1 MMKLEPPDSHYVSAA
16 IGWLGL
22 GSAADARAELAQV
35 SPENQNLPDIL
46 ELRWEICVRET
57 RWEEAVTIARRIL
70 QEAPDRASGF
80 LHLAYA
86 IRRVPDGSVRQASET
101 LLPAFDKFPK
111 LPLISFNL
119 SCYACQLNQLEAARV
134 WLKRA
139 FVIGGKDKMK
149 PLALA
154 DSDLQPLWDEIREM

>member
-1 MMKLEPPDSHYVSAA
+1 MTKLEPPDTHYVSAA

-22 GSAADARAELAQV
+22 GNAAEARAELAQIRE
-35 SPENQNLPDIL
+35 ENQNLPDIL
-46 ELRWEICVRET
+46 EVRWEICVRET
-57 RWEEAVTIARRIL
+57 DWDEAVVIARRL
-70 QEAPDRASGF
+70 LLEAPDRATGF

-86 IRRVPDGSVRQASET
+86 LRRTSDGSVRKAWNA
-101 LLPAFDKFPK
+101 LLPAFDKFPR

-139 FVIGGKDKMK
+139 FVIGGRDKIK
-149 PLALA
+149 PMALA
-154 DSDLQPLWDEIREM
+154 DTDLQPLWHEIKEM